1 MLNLVPIWE
10 VALAFVIIIVI
21 SGEIGFHLGTRAK
34 TTLGES
40 PFSVLQAA
48 IFGLLALLLAFSF
61 SLGLARYD
69 ARRTEVAR
77 EANSIG
83 TTFLRT
89 RFLDARAGPLMR
101 GYLRRYVDARI
112 DFARAG
118 INDRL
123 KLDASYRSNTLQMEM
138 WDLAV
143 AQSALD
149 KHSTFVPLFVDA
161 LNDMIDQS
169 AAEEAILA
177 AHIPDAVVIILAI
190 VIAFASALLGIGF
203 GRTDR
208 RGSLAMGFFAI
219 MLALVIATIFDL
231 DRPQRG
237 FIHVSLAPLQSL
249 RQTIAGPSATE
260 TGPHP

>member
-1 MLNLVPIWE
+1 MLNLVPTWGIA
-10 VALAFVIIIVI
+10 VGFVIIVVI
-21 SGEIGFHLGTRAK
+21 CGEIGFHLGTRAK
-34 TTLGES
+34 SSLGES
-40 PFSVLQAA
+40 PFAVLQAA

-69 ARRTEVAR
+69 ARRIEVAR

-83 TTFLRT
+83 TTYLRT
-89 RFLDARAGPLMR
+89 QFLDTRAAPRMR
-101 GYLRRYVDARI
+101 GYLRQYVDSRI
-112 DFARAG
+112 EFARAG
-118 INDRL
+118 VNDRMR
-123 KLDASYRSNTLQMEM
+123 LDGSHRSDALQRKM

-143 AQSALD
+143 AQSAVD
-149 KHSTFVPLFVDA
+149 KHSTFVALFVEA

-169 AAEEAILA
+169 AAEEAVLA

-208 RGSLAMGFFAI
+208 RGSLAVVFFAV

-237 FIHVSLAPLQSL
+237 FIRVSLEPLQSL
-249 RQTIAGPSATE
+249 RQTVVGPSP
-260 TGPHP
+260 TGMVSNP

>member
-1 MLNLVPIWE
+1 MLNLVPTWGI
-10 VALAFVIIIVI
+10 ALAFGIIVVI
-21 SGEIGFHLGTRAK
+21 CGEIGFHLGTRAK
-34 TTLGES
+34 TSLGES
-40 PFSVLQAA
+40 PFAVLQAA

-69 ARRTEVAR
+69 ARRAEVAR

-83 TTFLRT
+83 ATFLRT
-89 RFLDARAGPLMR
+89 RFLDARAAPVMR
-101 GYLRRYVDARI
+101 GYLKRYVDARI
-112 DFARAG
+112 EFARAG
-118 INDRL
+118 INDRMR
-123 KLDASYRSNTLQMEM
+123 LDASHRSGALQGEM

-149 KHSTFVPLFVDA
+149 KHATFVPLFVNA

-169 AAEEAILA
+169 AAEEAVFA
-177 AHIPDAVVIILAI
+177 AHIPDAVVIVLAI

-208 RGSLAMGFFAI
+208 RGSLAIAFFAI
-219 MLALVIATIFDL
+219 MLALVAATIFDL

-237 FIHVSLAPLQSL
+237 FIRVSLEPLQSL
-249 RQTIAGPSATE
+249 RQTFVGPS
-260 TGPHP
+260 PVVPNP